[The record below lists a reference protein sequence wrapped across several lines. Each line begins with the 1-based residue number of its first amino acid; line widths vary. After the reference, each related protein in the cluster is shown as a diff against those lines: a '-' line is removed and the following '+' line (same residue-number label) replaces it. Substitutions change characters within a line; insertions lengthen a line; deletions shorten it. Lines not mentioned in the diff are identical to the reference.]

1 MNISSFSNNTIPLCF
16 LPDGRLAC
24 YQRGSIVLF
33 QDGKNTDRVLVFMS
47 GKERLLGWNKPT
59 TRLYRFGFRA
69 AAAVDNGH
77 IVLSRGNVL
86 HELDLMSGELS
97 NGWYCGEE
105 IRPLVLSDVQGIEG
119 FKDGI
124 YFGGYLKNNEKKPV
138 NIYHRKGVDDWEVAY
153 TFLEGAINHVH
164 SVISDIYRQCVWIFT
179 GDFDDAAAIWKVTD
193 GFKKVERVA
202 YGDQKWRGCVAF
214 AIPEGILYATDTP
227 FSKNHIYLMKEDGS
241 VEIVGDIC
249 GSCIYGC
256 QWKDKYVFSSTVEAD
271 GRDESLKKLLFSK
284 KRGSGIEDDYV
295 RMYVGDCAA
304 GFKEAY
310 KEEKDWLPFVF
321 QFGVF
326 KFPAGINNSDTLY
339 FQPVATKKN
348 DLRLM
353 AMED

>member
-1 MNISSFSNNTIPLCF
+1 MINQIDNQTTPLCF
-16 LPDGRLAC
+16 LPDGRLIC
-24 YQRGSIVLF
+24 YRCGL
-33 QDGKNTDRVLVFMS
+33 VLVLKVGEKVKNIPLETS
-47 GKERLLGWNKPT
+47 VKERILGG
-59 TRLYRFGFRA
+59 YRFASRLFRFGVRSA
-69 AAAVDNGH
+69 TAINESHV
-77 IVLSRGNVL
+77 VLCIGNRL
-86 HELDLMSGELS
+86 LEIDLESG
-97 NGWYCGEE
+97 NTTKGWSCGVG
-105 IRPLVLSDVQGIEG
+105 IRPLVLTTVSGITS
-119 FKDGI
+119 FADGI
-124 YFGGYLKNNEKKPV
+124 YFGGYTHNPEKNPINVYRRIGVDQWEVVYTFP
-138 NIYHRKGVDDWEVAY
+138 KGV
-153 TFLEGAINHVH
+153 INHVH
-164 SVISDIYRQCVWIFT
+164 NVIADSYRQCLWIFT